1 METNINLL
9 SNKITPGKR
18 AAAVKISA
26 ENTAGGFILPGDR
39 VDVIH
44 TIMKPGATGQP
55 AINVSEII
63 ISNVRVLAI
72 DQTAVHTP
80 EGAAI
85 GKTATLELTPD
96 DAERIIADYPERE
109 ETAAQRLERENAEMR
124 EELER
129 LKAGKR
135 R

>member
-1 METNINLL
+1 MPERPTKEL
-9 SNKITPGKR
+9 SELAKATRLSATTLYGHFRNGTGHWPPDAPVYR
-18 AAAVKISA
+18 ACRKTGDDIQAVDDYFVF
-26 ENTAGGFILPGDR
+26 E
-39 VDVIH
+39 
-44 TIMKPGATGQP
+44 
-55 AINVSEII
+55 
-63 ISNVRVLAI
+63 
-72 DQTAVHTP
+72 
-80 EGAAI
+80 
-85 GKTATLELTPD
+85 D